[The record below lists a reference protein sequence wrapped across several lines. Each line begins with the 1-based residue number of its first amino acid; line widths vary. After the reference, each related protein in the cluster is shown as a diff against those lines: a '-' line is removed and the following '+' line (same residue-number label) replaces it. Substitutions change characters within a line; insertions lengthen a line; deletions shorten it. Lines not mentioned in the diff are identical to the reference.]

1 MPHRLN
7 RRTTMALIVGEVG
20 ACILSGIAVQCCL
33 MEILSVRHQGLQELL
48 ERNSSWL
55 LKQGLA
61 SRIRNVLTALV
72 LAESLEDLRTQAL
85 PGWRI
90 HKLSGDREDD
100 WSILVS
106 GNWRITFEENDGTIE
121 RLNLE
126 DYH

>member
-1 MPHRLN
+1 MCL
-7 RRTTMALIVGEVG
+7 GET
-20 ACILSGIAVQCCL
+20 LF
-33 MEILSVRHQGLQELL
+33 VRHQGLQELL